1 MANQND
7 YIVNVKAKGAKK
19 TQQQLKGVNSSL
31 TSMAGKVTGV
41 AAAYF
46 GTQGLINAAS
56 AATEAF
62 ARQEQAEKSL
72 EFALGSNTQAL
83 LNQASALQKVTTFG
97 DEAIIEQQAFL
108 ASLKFSED
116 QIKSIIPV
124 ALDLAEATGISLES
138 AVRNTSK
145 TFSGLAGELGELV
158 PQLRDLTQEEMKAG
172 KAVEVMADLFQ
183 GQAQAGAETFGGQ
196 LQQLSNTMGDLS
208 EVLGQKLNE
217 KLGFLVPL
225 LKEGAEA
232 LIDFLTPPDLQTMEG
247 LNKHLKD
254 LNAELEKEQKLL
266 NGLQS
271 DAIRKQE
278 IELIKEQ
285 IAFTEIEIEKR
296 RARLEQLDDE
306 QAKLENLFES
316 QSAPLENLRK
326 ITDDHFN
333 KQAEGFKKVNQGIMG
348 ELTLRKRLALFVK
361 NNQSEELKQAAL
373 NGKSVIRNEIMEG
386 TSGLISSI
394 LKSVPYP
401 FNLLLAAGAGTAVQ
415 GLVDKQLSKF
425 ESGGLVGGRRHSQG
439 GTIIEAEQ
447 GEFVMSRDAVS
458 RIGINNLNAMN
469 QGASGTT
476 INISAPLLDDTIVDS
491 IIPKIEEA
499 VRRGSDLGV

>member
-1 MANQND
+1 MADQND

-183 GQAQAGAETFGGQ
+183 GQAQAGAKTFGGQ
-196 LQQLSNTMGDLS
+196 LQQLSNTMGDLA
-208 EVLGQKLNE
+208 EVIGQKLQE

-225 LKEGAEA
+225 LKSGAEA
-232 LIDFLTPPDLQTMEG
+232 LVDFLTPPDLQTIEG
-247 LNKHLKD
+247 LNEHLKD
-254 LNAELEKEQKLL
+254 LNAELEKEQDL
-266 NGLQS
+266 NLKTRRGR
-271 DAIRKQE
+271 AEE
-278 IELIKEQ
+278 IQLIKDQ
-285 IAFTEIEIEKR
+285 IAFTETEIEKR

-316 QSAPLENLRK
+316 QSEPLENLRK

-394 LKSVPYP
+394 LKTVPYP

>member
-1 MANQND
+1 MAERNLYQI
-7 YIVNVKAKGAKK
+7 IVEALGTKK
-19 TQQQLKGVNSSL
+19 TEKQLKGVNSGL
-31 TSMAGKVTGV
+31 ASMGKKVAGV

-183 GQAQAGAETFGGQ
+183 GQAQAGAKTFGGQ
-196 LQQLSNTMGDLS
+196 LQQLSNTMGDLA
-208 EVLGQKLNE
+208 EVIGQKLQE

-225 LKEGAEA
+225 LKSGAEA
-232 LIDFLTPPDLQTMEG
+232 LVDFLTPPDLQTIEG
-247 LNKHLKD
+247 LNEHLKD
-254 LNAELEKEQKLL
+254 LNAELEKEQDL
-266 NGLQS
+266 NLKTRRGR
-271 DAIRKQE
+271 AEE
-278 IELIKEQ
+278 IQLIKDQ
-285 IAFTEIEIEKR
+285 IAFTETEIEKR

-316 QSAPLENLRK
+316 QSEPLENLRK

-348 ELTLRKRLALFVK
+348 ELTLRKKLALFVK
-361 NNQSEELKQAAL
+361 HNQSEELKQAAL

-394 LKSVPYP
+394 LKTVPYP

-447 GEFVMSRDAVS
+447 GEFIMSRDAVS